1 MNSESG
7 CGIKNPLVRDGS
19 SQTQRLLKA
28 LKTDY
33 VKIDERGVDDLLAFI
48 YKYSEKI
55 QFYDSDNN
63 SAGSW
68 KEFVENDISTTVA
81 LIAQKDLSTI
91 KQCIDK
97 NFKII
102 NDATTLTVKAKAAF
116 NNIFLHLFFITDE
129 INSWY
134 NRSVIGLRLNTE
146 LKQSIT
152 SVLRETLQTV
162 IAAYKHAQA
171 SGYLADDTTNTQ
183 CSSQKYLG
191 DFLASSL
198 NNIWVVSDTNLSW
211 SNYVAGIAADGTL
224 FGNETTDI
232 KKIKYAAERFE
243 TIAEKFVGAQSRIIN
258 LAPDFL
264 EETLRNYPSHEP
276 HMSLFLAFLQ
286 LLDIAKEDL
295 NGITK
300 RHLDFYYKEILQLEK
315 KDEVTDTVHVIFELA
330 KQVDSYLIKEGTQLK
345 AGKDETGV
353 EVIYK
358 VEEDTVINKAAID
371 QLKTIFIDKDDN
383 YRIYSAPAANSKDGN
398 GAEFDTDEP
407 KWKTLGESQKE
418 SAGNYLAEEERT
430 MQFAEIGFAIS
441 SPSLFLSEGS
451 RKIKIAFAA
460 SGTLPSAAL
469 SSSKFTAF
477 ISTEKEWTEAVI
489 ENVQIDSANNKIS
502 FTLSLGNETP
512 PVIAF
517 NDTKLTDNFDS
528 EFPVLKIILNNDTSA
543 DYDYETLKD
552 ITVTGVAISVEVDG
566 MKNLILQSDAGLLKP
581 NKPFYPFTTT
591 PGVGSSFYIG
601 SKEIFQKDLTYLK
614 LAIEWKDVPG
624 SDLKTYFSKLLTGLS
639 GNSDFKVESSA
650 LVNGA
655 WKNIGSE
662 QSLFDSTDAKLSH
675 SIEIGSESGSSTD
688 FDDYKSGLIEEELT
702 ELQANTQ
709 RGFMRLVLSE
719 PADAFGHK
727 LYRDAY
733 TKAIIA
739 YAQDPTSTTKA
750 DAIPKEPYT
759 PYINSI
765 VLDYN
770 ASETI
775 DLQSSETYEEDE
787 SKFYHLYPFGIK
799 EVREPSTSKVYLL
812 PQFEFDEGTK
822 ILESEGELYIG
833 IKDLNPSQNL
843 SILFQMAEG
852 SADPELPK
860 QEVYWSYLSNNEWVK
875 FDVTEII
882 SDTTEGLIKSG
893 IIEFSIPSGSTN
905 DNSILPSGVHWIR
918 AAVDQNG
925 TAVCDCIEI
934 IAQAL
939 KTVYVNSGNDPNFL
953 NAPIAADTIAGL
965 KTKDASV
972 KKASQPYSSL
982 GGKTEESDEQF
993 YTRVSERLR
1002 HKNRGITIWD
1012 YEKLVLQE
1020 FPSVYKVKCINHSV
1034 YIPKASEFAPG
1045 YVSVIVIPNLLN
1057 KNAVDPL
1064 EPRASIG
1071 ELNDIKEFLQTKI
1084 SPFAAETIQVLNPLY
1099 EKIKVEFKV
1108 KFNEGIDYGYYSTVL
1123 EEDIIKFLSPWAY
1136 GETSELN
1143 FGGIVYKSVIL
1154 NFVEE
1159 REYVDFVTDFKMIHV
1174 TEDADGKPKEE
1185 YKDEIETTSMRSILV
1200 SNETHS
1206 INEVKNC

>member
-28 LKTDY
+28 LKNDY

-48 YKYSEKI
+48 YKYSGKI
-55 QFYDSDNN
+55 QFYGSDNQT
-63 SAGSW
+63 AGSW
-68 KEFVENDISTTVA
+68 KDFIENDISTTVA
-81 LIAQKDLSTI
+81 LIAQKDLSVI
-91 KQCIDK
+91 KSCIDK
-97 NFKII
+97 NLKII
-102 NDATTLTVKAKAAF
+102 NDSAALTAKVKAAF
-116 NNIFLHLFFITDE
+116 NNIFLHIFFITDE

-134 NRSVIGLRLNTE
+134 NRSVIGLRLNIE

-152 SVLRETLQTV
+152 SVLRGTLQTV
-162 IAAYKHAQA
+162 AGTYKYAKA
-171 SGYLADDTTNTQ
+171 NGYLVDDTTTSV
-183 CSSQKYLG
+183 CSAHKYSG

-198 NNIWVVSDTNLSW
+198 NNVWVIADTNLSW
-211 SNYVAGIAADGTL
+211 SNYLGTISPDGTL

-232 KKIKYAAERFE
+232 KKIKYAAQRFE
-243 TIAEKFVGAQSRIIN
+243 TIVEKFIGAQSRIIN
-258 LAPDFL
+258 LAPGFL
-264 EETLRNYPSHEP
+264 EETLREYPSHEP

-286 LLDIAKEDL
+286 LLDIAKKDL
-295 NGITK
+295 NAITK
-300 RHLDFYYKEILQLEK
+300 RHLDFYYRDVLQLEK
-315 KDEVTDTVHVIFELA
+315 NEEVPDAVHVIFQLA
-330 KQVDSYLIKEGTQLK
+330 KQVDSYLIKEGTRLK

-371 QLKTIFIDKDDN
+371 QLKTIFVDKDDN
-383 YRIYSAPAANSKDGN
+383 CRVYSAPIANSKDGN

-407 KWKTLGESQKE
+407 KWKTFGESQKVG
-418 SAGNYLAEEERT
+418 AGNYLVEEERT
-430 MQFAEIGFAIS
+430 MQFAEIGFAVT
-441 SPSLFLSEGS
+441 SPALFLNEGT
-451 RKIKIAFAA
+451 RKIIVTFTA
-460 SGTLPSAAL
+460 SGTLPSVTL
-469 SSSKFTAF
+469 SASKFSAYL
-477 ISTEKEWTEAVI
+477 STEKEWTETVI
-489 ENVQIDSANNKIS
+489 ESVLIDSASNKIS
-502 FTLSLGNETP
+502 FTLSLGNEAP

-517 NDTKLTDNFDS
+517 NNTKLTDGFDS
-528 EFPVLKIILNNDTSA
+528 EFPVLKIILNNDASA
-543 DYDYETLKD
+543 DYDYKILKD
-552 ITVTGVAISVEVDG
+552 ITVTGVTMSVEVDG
-566 MKNLILQSDAGLLKP
+566 MKNLILQNDAGLLKP

-591 PGVGSSFYIG
+591 PGIGSSFYIG
-601 SKEIFQKDLTYLK
+601 GKEIFQKNLTYLK
-614 LAIEWKDVPG
+614 LDLEWKDVP
-624 SDLKTYFSKLLTGLS
+624 DSKLNNYYAKLFAVTD
-639 GNSDFKVESSA
+639 NTDFKVQCSA
-650 LVNGA
+650 LINGI
-655 WKNIGSE
+655 WETIGTA
-662 QSLFDSTDAKLSH
+662 QSLFDSADAKLSH
-675 SIEIGSESGSSTD
+675 TIQIGSENGNSTD
-688 FDDYKSGLIEEELT
+688 FDDYEPGLIEEELT
-702 ELQANTQ
+702 ELEADTQ
-709 RGFMRLVLSE
+709 RGFMKLVLSE

-739 YAQDPTSTTKA
+739 YAQNPSDTTKA
-750 DAIPKEPYT
+750 NAIPKEPYT
-759 PYINSI
+759 PFINSI
-765 VLDYN
+765 TLDYN
-770 ASETI
+770 SSETI
-775 DLQSSETYEEDE
+775 DLQLSETYEENE

-799 EVREPSTSKVYLL
+799 EVREPSTSKVYML

-822 ILESEGELYIG
+822 VLESEGELYIG
-833 IKDLNPSQNL
+833 IKDLNPPQNI

-860 QEVYWSYLSNNEWVK
+860 QEVYWSYLRNNKWVK

-882 SDTTEGLIKSG
+882 SDTTDGLIKSG
-893 IIEFSIPSGSTN
+893 IIEFSIPSEAAN

-918 AAVDQNG
+918 AAVDQNSG
-925 TAVCDCIEI
+925 AVCGCIEI

-939 KTVYVNSGNDPNFL
+939 KAVYVNNGNDTNFL
-953 NAPIAADTIAGL
+953 AAPIAADTITGL

-1002 HKNRGITIWD
+1002 HKNRGVAIWD

-1020 FPSVYKVKCINHSV
+1020 FPFVYKVKCINHSV

-1064 EPRASIG
+1064 EPRASVG

-1084 SPFAAETIQVLNPLY
+1084 SPFASETIQVLNPLY

-1108 KFNEGIDYGYYSTVL
+1108 QFNQGIDYGYYSKVL

-1136 GETSELN
+1136 GESSELN

-1159 REYVDFVTDFKMIHV
+1159 RDYVDFVTEFKMVHI
-1174 TEDADGKPKEE
+1174 TEDTGGNLKEE

-1200 SNETHS
+1200 SNSTHI
-1206 INEVKNC
+1206 INEVDNC